1 MKNLFKLLLFVST
14 SSLAAL
20 PPQYQNEKDLN
31 VMVNFIKE
39 HPKVISSLRKID
51 FRAKIIYFDD
61 ACEAIFGRKHKPK
74 PEGWVGPADP
84 LEFKKSNCEIDYPE

>member
-1 MKNLFKLLLFVST
+1 MKKFILILIVIST
-14 SSLAAL
+14 YSLAAL

-31 VMVNFIKE
+31 VMIGFIKK
-39 HPKVISSLRKID
+39 HPKVISALKKID
-51 FRAKIIYFDD
+51 FNAKIVYFDD
-61 ACEAIFGRKHKPK
+61 ECEAVFSRKHKPK